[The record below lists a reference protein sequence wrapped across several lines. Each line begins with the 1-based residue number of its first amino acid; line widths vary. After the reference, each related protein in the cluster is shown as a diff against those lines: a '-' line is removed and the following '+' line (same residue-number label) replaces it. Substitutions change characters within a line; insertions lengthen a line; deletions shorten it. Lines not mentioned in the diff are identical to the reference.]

1 VADALA
7 AGSQGRTTLVIA
19 HRLATVRGADKIIV
33 LDQGL
38 VAEEG
43 SHDALLSRGGLYAG
57 LYKLQFKDE

>member
-33 LDQGL
+33 LDQGA
-38 VAEEG
+38 VVEEG
-43 SHDALLSRGGLYAG
+43 THDDLLAKGGLYAN
-57 LYKLQFKDE
+57 LYRLQFKDE